1 MRALHQTILYASL
14 VFLGLS
20 LTIPGLIETLRT
32 TTGSTWLIAADV
44 NAKGHLRGLNGMM
57 TAVGVIALWACWDL
71 SAARSLIEALGA
83 VMAFVA
89 ASRIYSMAVDGLPNL
104 TGKLYLG
111 IEAALGAIFLGWP
124 PPICA

>member
-1 MRALHQTILYASL
+1 
-14 VFLGLS
+14 
-20 LTIPGLIETLRT
+20 
-32 TTGSTWLIAADV
+32 V

-57 TAVGVIALWACWDL
+57 TAVGAIALWACWAL
-71 SAARSLIEALGA
+71 PEARSLVEALGA

-104 TGKLYLG
+104 TAKLYLG

-124 PPICA
+124 PPIGA

>member
-1 MRALHQTILYASL
+1 MGALHQTILYASL

-20 LTIPGLIETLRT
+20 LTIPGLIETLKT
-32 TTGSTWLIAADV
+32 TTGSAWLIAADV

-57 TAVGVIALWACWDL
+57 TAVGVLALWVCWDL
-71 SAARSLIEALGA
+71 PEARSLVEALGA

-89 ASRIYSMAVDGLPNL
+89 ASRIYSMAVDGLPGL
-104 TGKLYLG
+104 TGTLYLG

-124 PPICA
+124 PPIGA

>member
-1 MRALHQTILYASL
+1 MGALHQTILYASL

-57 TAVGVIALWACWDL
+57 TAVGAIALWACWAL
-71 SAARSLIEALGA
+71 PEARSLVEALGA

-104 TGKLYLG
+104 TAKLYLG

-124 PPICA
+124 PPIGA

>member
-1 MRALHQTILYASL
+1 MGALHQTILYASL

-20 LTIPGLIETLRT
+20 LTIPGLIETLRP

-71 SAARSLIEALGA
+71 PAARSLVEALGA
-83 VMAFVA
+83 VIAFVA
-89 ASRIYSMAVDGLPNL
+89 ASRIYSMAVDGLPNI

-111 IEAALGAIFLGWP
+111 IEAALGAIFLSWP
-124 PPICA
+124 PPIGA